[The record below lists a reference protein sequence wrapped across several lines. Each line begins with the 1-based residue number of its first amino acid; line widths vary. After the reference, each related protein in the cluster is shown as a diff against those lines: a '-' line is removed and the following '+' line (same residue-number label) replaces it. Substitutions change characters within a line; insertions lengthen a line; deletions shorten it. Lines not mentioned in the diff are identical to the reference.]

1 LSVKV
6 VITKDHIT
14 PALYK
19 LLQKAGNTQPLMADM
34 GEHMKGSIDKNFD
47 QEGRP
52 VKWAPLKWSTIWS
65 WFRKRKSW
73 RTKSGEVSKS
83 GSAALYGRKI
93 LTDTARLRRSIG
105 YRAFHNRVEIFTV
118 VTYALYHEKG
128 TRKMPARRFLLVQSQ
143 DETYLKENLRNY
155 LLAT

>member
-1 LSVKV
+1 MPAKV
-6 VITKDHIT
+6 AVTKDHIT

-19 LLQKAGNTQPLMADM
+19 LLQKAGNTQPVMADM
-34 GEHMKGSIDKNFD
+34 GEHLKGSIDRNFD

-52 VKWAPLKWSTIWS
+52 VKWAPLKWSSIWS

-93 LTDTARLRRSIG
+93 LTDTGRLRRSIS
-105 YRAFHNRVEIFTV
+105 YRAFHNRVEMFTRV
-118 VTYALYHEKG
+118 AYALFHQEG
-128 TRKMPARRFLLVQSQ
+128 TQKMPARRFLLVQIQ
-143 DETYLKENLRNY
+143 DETYLKENLGKY
-155 LLAT
+155 LLAA